1 MAASTWSF
9 PAARGGGKS
18 TLLAELASR
27 GFETV
32 EEPGRKI
39 VQRELNGA
47 GVALPWVD
55 LEAFARRAI
64 DMATGDRN
72 RVASSQSWVFFDRG
86 LLDAAIA
93 LEHATGLAASV
104 TLTGHAR
111 LHHQVFLTPPW
122 PEIHHRDTGRRRN
135 LKDGIAEYHRLIEAF
150 GRLGY
155 HPVILPKLYVE
166 ARADFILSALS

>member
-1 MAASTWSF
+1 M
-9 PAARGGGKS
+9 
-18 TLLAELASR
+18 LAELASR
-27 GFETV
+27 GFGTV

-39 VQRELNGA
+39 VQQELNGA

-55 LEAFARRAI
+55 LEAFSRRAI

-72 RVASSQSWVFFDRG
+72 RVASSQGWVFFDRG

-122 PEIHHRDTGRRRN
+122 PEIHHRDNERRQD

-150 GRLGY
+150 DRHGY
-155 HPVILPKLYVE
+155 EPVILPKLKVE
-166 ARADFILSALS
+166 TRADFIRNTLA

>member
-1 MAASTWSF
+1 MTNGH
-9 PAARGGGKS
+9 GGQHVVLSGCSGGRKS

-39 VQRELNGA
+39 VQQELNGA

-72 RVASSQSWVFFDRG
+72 RVASSQGWVFFDRG

-93 LEHATGLAASV
+93 LELATGWAASV
-104 TLTGHAR
+104 TLSGHAR
-111 LHHQVFLTPPW
+111 FHHQVFLTPPW
-122 PEIHHRDTGRRRN
+122 PEIHHRDSERQQD
-135 LKDGIAEYHRLIEAF
+135 LKDGIAEYHRPIEAF
-150 GRLGY
+150 DWLGY
-155 HPVILPKLYVE
+155 DPSFCQGSKSKREPVS
-166 ARADFILSALS
+166 F